1 MLNLFDRLLLIRKV
15 DMFRE
20 LREDFLIRL
29 VPVMEERTFKTKQ
42 QIFIQNEEGRS
53 MFIVA
58 SGKIKIHLGDRIL
71 QEHSREGFFGEMSL
85 FDAEMRSASATT
97 LEETVCLELTQQH
110 VFAAIDETPGIAI
123 NIIKILSQRI
133 RVLNKEKQELNLLN
147 EKLRST
153 SGEGRSQTKLLKS

>member
-1 MLNLFDRLLLIRKV
+1 
-15 DMFRE
+15 MFRE

-29 VPVMEERTFKTKQ
+29 VPVMEERTFKAKQ

-71 QEHSREGFFGEMSL
+71 QEHAREGFFGEMSL

-97 LEETVCLELTQQH
+97 LEETVCLELTQQR
-110 VFAAIDETPGIAI
+110 VFAAIEETPGIAV
-123 NIIKILSQRI
+123 NIIKILSKRI

-153 SGEGRSQTKLLKS
+153 SGEGRSQTKLLKP

>member
-29 VPVMEERTFKTKQ
+29 VPVMEERTFRAKQ

-58 SGKIKIHLGDRIL
+58 SGKIKIHLGDRVL

-97 LEETVCLELTQQH
+97 LEETICLELTQQQ
-110 VFAAIDETPGIAI
+110 
-123 NIIKILSQRI
+123 SY
-133 RVLNKEKQELNLLN
+133 
-147 EKLRST
+147 
-153 SGEGRSQTKLLKS
+153 

>member
-1 MLNLFDRLLLIRKV
+1 
-15 DMFRE
+15 MFRE

-29 VPVMEERTFKTKQ
+29 VPVMEERTFKAKQ

-71 QEHSREGFFGEMSL
+71 QEHAREGFFGEMSL

-97 LEETVCLELTQQH
+97 LEETVCLELTQQR
-110 VFAAIDETPGIAI
+110 VFAAIEETPGIAV
-123 NIIKILSQRI
+123 NIIKILSKRI

-153 SGEGRSQTKLLKS
+153 SGEGRSQTKLIKP

>member
-1 MLNLFDRLLLIRKV
+1 
-15 DMFRE
+15 
-20 LREDFLIRL
+20 
-29 VPVMEERTFKTKQ
+29 MEERTFKAKQ

-71 QEHSREGFFGEMSL
+71 QEHAREGFFGEMSL

-97 LEETVCLELTQQH
+97 LEETVCLELTQQR
-110 VFAAIDETPGIAI
+110 VFAAIEETPGIAV
-123 NIIKILSQRI
+123 NIIKILSKRI

-153 SGEGRSQTKLLKS
+153 SGEGRSQTKLLKP